1 MAWTKKKQIMK
12 NFLEQEKV
20 SKVAVASDPKTMI
33 KAEYRQGKI
42 SKFAAADL
50 IRLYEV
56 MDEAESIQ

>member
-1 MAWTKKKQIMK
+1 MK